1 MQIQTTAIVKQVVS
15 SLFAAV
21 ASMLLKMVSDL
32 DFNQTLYL
40 RALIGLTLLASATI
54 YYKLQVYNF
63 DKPTMDSLINRG
75 LIGGFGAFI
84 YFKGLNLVL
93 VSESILLNRMSPFW
107 TSIIYILVL
116 KKEQFNIR
124 LIINMTMSCLG
135 IFLIAKN
142 NNQTQL
148 AVDSYYHWI
157 GIFLILVASITQAIV
172 NILVKSVNKQ
182 VDSIVITLYQAF
194 FAINLPV
201 INSLFDGTN
210 FKIPSVNGTSMIAIA
225 SVISLLAGILQVQ
238 SMREGKLSVVS
249 NVSQI
254 QLFFGYLI
262 DFFVFSAKFNT
273 EQIIGNVLLLCSL
286 IPLIWK

>member
-1 MQIQTTAIVKQVVS
+1 MQIQTAAIVKQIVS

-21 ASMLLKMVSDL
+21 ASMLLKIVSDL

-40 RALIGLTLLASATI
+40 RAFIGLILLASATI

-63 DKPTMDSLINRG
+63 DKQTMDSLINRG
-75 LIGGFGAFI
+75 IIGGFGAFI

-93 VSESILLNRMSPFW
+93 VSESILLNRMSPLW
-107 TSIIYILVL
+107 TSIIYIIVL
-116 KKEQFNIR
+116 KKEQFNRR
-124 LIINMTMSCLG
+124 LLINMTLSGLG

-142 NNQTQL
+142 NNQTQIT
-148 AVDSYYHWI
+148 VDSYYHWI
-157 GIFLILVASITQAIV
+157 GIILILVASITQAIV

-210 FKIPSVNGTSMIAIA
+210 FKIPSFNGTFMIAIA

-262 DFFVFSAKFNT
+262 DFFVFSAKFNQ
-273 EQIIGNVLLLCSL
+273 EQIIGNILLLCSL

>member
-1 MQIQTTAIVKQVVS
+1 MQIQTAAIIKQIVS

-21 ASMLLKMVSDL
+21 ASMLLKIVSDL

-40 RALIGLTLLASATI
+40 RAFIGLILLASASI

-63 DKPTMDSLINRG
+63 DKQTMDSLINRG
-75 LIGGFGAFI
+75 IIGGFGAFI

-93 VSESILLNRMSPFW
+93 VSESILLNRMSPLW
-107 TSIIYILVL
+107 TSIIYIIVL
-116 KKEQFNIR
+116 QKEQFNRR
-124 LIINMTMSCLG
+124 LLINMTLSGLG

-142 NNQTQL
+142 NNQTQIT
-148 AVDSYYHWI
+148 VDSYYHWI
-157 GIFLILVASITQAIV
+157 GIILILVASITQAIV

-210 FKIPSVNGTSMIAIA
+210 FKIPSFNGTFMIVIA

-262 DFFVFSAKFNT
+262 DFFVFSAKFNQ
-273 EQIIGNVLLLCSL
+273 EQIVGNILLLCSL

>member
-75 LIGGFGAFI
+75 IIGGFGAFI
-84 YFKGLNLVL
+84 YFKGLNFVL
-93 VSESILLNRMSPFW
+93 VSESILLNRMSPLW

-124 LIINMTMSCLG
+124 LIINMTMSGLG

-157 GIFLILVASITQAIV
+157 GIILILVASITQAIV

-210 FKIPSVNGTSMIAIA
+210 FKIPSVNGTFMITIA

-273 EQIIGNVLLLCSL
+273 EQLIGNIVLLCSL